1 MSTVSL
7 ETHSAG
13 AEYNDVSGA
22 WTCAKLA
29 ITGIAVT
36 GFWVFAF
43 FILIPTLFG
52 K

>member
-1 MSTVSL
+1 MMTTVPFGTQRED
-7 ETHSAG
+7 ET
-13 AEYNDVSGA
+13 SGA

-29 ITGIAVT
+29 VTGVAVT

-43 FILIPTLFG
+43 FVIIPALLG